1 MAAGSA
7 VQGGSG
13 RPRQSKDAG
22 NPCTYFRRADLLWM
36 AVIGVGLLYYSW
48 VVFAPSTVPYGLLG
62 PFGSATKYLLK
73 HHKIWLQVGYVVTWL
88 IHIGEALYSLKL
100 CKAKGITDKATQLR
114 WFVQTFFFG
123 MASFHLLLFYKP
135 QRKHE

>member
-1 MAAGSA
+1 
-7 VQGGSG
+7 
-13 RPRQSKDAG
+13 
-22 NPCTYFRRADLLWM
+22 
-36 AVIGVGLLYYSW
+36 W

-100 CKAKGITDKATQLR
+100 CKNAEHQTHFSPSRFWFMLHQWPKASQTKQLSFGGLFRLFFLEWLRFTCFCFTNHRGSMNEEFNRKDKCKRSPAL
-114 WFVQTFFFG
+114 
-123 MASFHLLLFYKP
+123 
-135 QRKHE
+135 